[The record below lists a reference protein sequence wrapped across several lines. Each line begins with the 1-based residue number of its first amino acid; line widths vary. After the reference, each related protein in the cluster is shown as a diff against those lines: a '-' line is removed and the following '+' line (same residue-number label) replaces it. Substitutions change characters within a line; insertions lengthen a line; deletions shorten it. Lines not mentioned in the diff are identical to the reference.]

1 MLSPFEVTAIL
12 LQFIPLATSQIMAPI
27 FLSDVLQRSL
37 AAACSLNIL
46 QSVATSRDSVEEAGP
61 AVESAA

>member
-1 MLSPFEVTAIL
+1 
-12 LQFIPLATSQIMAPI
+12 MAPI

-37 AAACSLNIL
+37 AAACSLNTL